1 MKGEKTMNWV
11 TIVLG
16 VALFLAPFV
25 FGYSGTPWALWTSL
39 ILGTVVAILGY
50 KQTYKAAAIV
60 GLVVFVAPWIL
71 GFSGVPGALWSY
83 LLLGGAV
90 ALLAG
95 YRGFISEKETQ
106 AGSVRHHAA

>member
-1 MKGEKTMNWV
+1 MKGDWIMNWV

-25 FGYSGTPWALWTSL
+25 CGYSGTPWALWTSL
-39 ILGTVVAILGY
+39 ILGVVVAVLGY
-50 KQTYKAAAIV
+50 ARSYKAAAIL
-60 GLVVFVAPWIL
+60 GLIVFVAPWIL
-71 GFSGVPGALWSY
+71 GFSGVPGALWSC

-95 YRGFISEKETQ
+95 YRGFLSEKETQ
-106 AGSVRHHAA
+106 AGSAGRHVA